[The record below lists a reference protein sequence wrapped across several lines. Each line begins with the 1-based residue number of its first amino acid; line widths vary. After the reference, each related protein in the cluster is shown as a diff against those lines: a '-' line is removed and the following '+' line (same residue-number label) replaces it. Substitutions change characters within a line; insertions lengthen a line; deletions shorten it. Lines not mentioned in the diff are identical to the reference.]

1 MARPILLFDLD
12 GICCNLMKKWLAV
25 YNRDYH
31 DNLRPEDI
39 TSWDWEKFVKPE
51 CGKRIYHY
59 LNRPGFFADLEPI
72 EGCVESLER
81 LAAICELVV
90 VTASPRQAAGDKI
103 AWVRRHLPMVP
114 RGNIV
119 ITHRKDLVRGDF
131 MFDDAPKNLANHPAI
146 RIMMDYPYN
155 RHFHDCYRVHSWAEA
170 ERLIRRL
177 AVRQQGVSRQ
187 PSAQWALQPAYG
199 QGAHDPP
206 STV

>member
-177 AVRQQGVSRQ
+177 AARQQGVSRQ

>member
-90 VTASPRQAAGDKI
+90 VTASSRQAAGDKI

-177 AVRQQGVSRQ
+177 AARQQGVSRQ

>member
-31 DNLRPEDI
+31 DNLRPEEI

-177 AVRQQGVSRQ
+177 AARQQGVSRQ

>member
-12 GICCNLMKKWLAV
+12 GVCCNLMKKWLAV

-39 TSWDWEKFVKPE
+39 TSWDWETFVKPE

-72 EGCVESLER
+72 EGCVESLGR

-114 RGNIV
+114 KGNIV

-131 MFDDAPKNLANHPAI
+131 MFDDAPKNLRNHPAI
-146 RIMMDYPYN
+146 RILMDYPYN

-170 ERLIRRL
+170 EQLIRRL
-177 AVRQQGVSRQ
+177 VARQDGRSRH
-187 PSAQWALQPAYG
+187 PSAQWSMQPDHGDASG
-199 QGAHDPP
+199 GDS

>member
-1 MARPILLFDLD
+1 VARPILLFDLD
-12 GICCNLMKKWLAV
+12 GICCDLMKKWLAA
-25 YNRDYH
+25 YNRDYN

-39 TSWDWEKFVKPE
+39 TTWDWEKFVKPE

-72 EGCVESLER
+72 AGCVESLGR
-81 LAAICELVV
+81 LAEVCELVV

-131 MFDDAPKNLANHPAI
+131 MFDDAPKNLENHPAI

-177 AVRQQGVSRQ
+177 VDLPRGESRQ
-187 PSAQWALQPAYG
+187 PSAQWTMQPEHPDALHAYQP
-199 QGAHDPP
+199 
-206 STV
+206 TV